1 MRYTTELVLRRIDEF
16 HCDHCGEPVKVGGM
30 ASYDLATGAGYCS
43 QTCARA
49 AGCGPADGGRAA
61 VEFYPPRP
69 VAAGKGVQGV

>member
-16 HCDHCGEPVKVGGM
+16 CCDHCGQLVAVGRL

-43 QTCARA
+43 PVCARSAGLVPETA
-49 AGCGPADGGRAA
+49 AR

-69 VAAGKGVQGV
+69 VAAGKGGA